1 MVLSAWQRRAGKEFR
16 RADGMNKTPNPVS
29 INTPE
34 EAFVRMQQELQA
46 GNSDKAIVIAD
57 RLIRLAR
64 ENLLSI
70 REPLI
75 DAVSRDLQNGRL
87 HQCIWEIDKAAGY
100 HNAYFSQSGQ
110 DQFIEKNF
118 FDGKTDGVFVDIGG
132 YDGINGSNTLFFEKF
147 RHWKGI
153 CIEASP
159 MQFEKMAQSRSAEC
173 LNIAVS
179 NFEGEALFFEIT
191 KGFDQ
196 MSRLKEDLQPEF
208 LDNLEKMNKGKE
220 AESQDITVKVTTF
233 DKIAKERDLTHVDYC
248 SIDVEGSEIK
258 VLQGIDF
265 DYTDIRAISI
275 ENPSSQPDN
284 FKLVRD
290 FMSDRGY
297 QLVGSLGVDDIF
309 TKR

>member
-1 MVLSAWQRRAGKEFR
+1 
-16 RADGMNKTPNPVS
+16 MNKIPNPHP
-29 INTPE
+29 IKTPA
-34 EAFVRMQQELQA
+34 EAFERMQQELQA
-46 GNSDKAIVIAD
+46 GNSDTAIAIAD

-64 ENLLSI
+64 ENLHPI
-70 REPLI
+70 RETLV

-87 HQCIWEIDKAAGY
+87 HGRIWAIDKATGL
-100 HNAYFSQSGQ
+100 HNTYFSQSGQ
-110 DQFIEKNF
+110 DRFIEKNF

-132 YDGINGSNTLFFEKF
+132 HDGIDGSNTLFFEKF
-147 RHWKGI
+147 RNWKGI

-159 MQFEKMAQSRSAEC
+159 TQFKKMAQSRTAEC

-179 NFEGEALFFEIT
+179 DFEGEALFFEIT
-191 KGFDQ
+191 KGYDQ
-196 MSRLKEDLQPEF
+196 MSCLKEDLRPEF
-208 LDNLEKMNKGKE
+208 LASLEKMNKGRE
-220 AESQDITVKVTTF
+220 AKSQDITVKVTTF

-265 DYTDIRAISI
+265 DYTDIRALSI

-284 FKLVRD
+284 FKLVRN

-297 QLVGSLGVDDIF
+297 QLVGSRGADDIF
-309 TKR
+309 AKG

>member
-1 MVLSAWQRRAGKEFR
+1 
-16 RADGMNKTPNPVS
+16 
-29 INTPE
+29 
-34 EAFVRMQQELQA
+34 
-46 GNSDKAIVIAD
+46 
-57 RLIRLAR
+57 
-64 ENLLSI
+64 
-70 REPLI
+70 
-75 DAVSRDLQNGRL
+75 
-87 HQCIWEIDKAAGY
+87 
-100 HNAYFSQSGQ
+100 
-110 DQFIEKNF
+110 
-118 FDGKTDGVFVDIGG
+118 
-132 YDGINGSNTLFFEKF
+132 
-147 RHWKGI
+147 
-153 CIEASP
+153 

-179 NFEGEALFFEIT
+179 NFKGEALFFEIT

-220 AESQDITVKVTTF
+220 AESQVITVKVTTF

-275 ENPSSQPDN
+275 ENPSPQPDN

>member
-1 MVLSAWQRRAGKEFR
+1 
-16 RADGMNKTPNPVS
+16 MNKTPNPDS

-34 EAFVRMQQELQA
+34 EAFERMQQELQA
-46 GNSDKAIVIAD
+46 GNSDNAIVIAD

-87 HQCIWEIDKAAGY
+87 RQRIWEIDKAAGY
-100 HNAYFSQSGQ
+100 HNTYFSQSGQ
-110 DQFIEKNF
+110 DQFIEKNL

-159 MQFEKMAQSRSAEC
+159 MQFGKMAQSRTAEC

-196 MSRLKEDLQPEF
+196 MSRLREDLQPEF

-265 DYTDIRAISI
+265 DYTDIRAFSI

-309 TKR
+309 AKG

>member
-1 MVLSAWQRRAGKEFR
+1 MARNKPPNP
-16 RADGMNKTPNPVS
+16 DPIKTP
-29 INTPE
+29 T
-34 EAFVRMQQELQA
+34 EAFERMQQEFQA
-46 GNSDKAIVIAD
+46 GNSDTALAIAD

-64 ENLLSI
+64 ENLHPI
-70 REPLI
+70 RKTLV
-75 DAVSRDLQNGRL
+75 DAVSHDLQNGKL
-87 HQCIWEIDKAAGY
+87 HQRIWKIDKASGL
-100 HNAYFSQSGQ
+100 HITYFSQSGQ
-110 DQFIEKNF
+110 DRFVEKNF

-132 YDGINGSNTLFFEKF
+132 YDGLDGSNTLFFEKF
-147 RHWKGI
+147 RNWKGI

-159 MQFEKMAQSRSAEC
+159 TQFEKMAQSRTAEC

-179 NFEGEALFFEIT
+179 DFEGEAQFFEIT
-191 KGFDQ
+191 KGYDQ

-208 LDNLEKMNKGKE
+208 LDNLKKMNEGKE
-220 AESQDITVKVTTF
+220 AESQDIMVKVTTF
-233 DKIAKERDLTHVDYC
+233 DKIAKERNLTHVDYC

-265 DYTDIRAISI
+265 DYTDIRVLSI

-309 TKR
+309 AKG

>member
-1 MVLSAWQRRAGKEFR
+1 
-16 RADGMNKTPNPVS
+16 MNKTPNLDS

-34 EAFVRMQQELQA
+34 EAFVRMQQELQD

-70 REPLI
+70 REPLA
-75 DAVSRDLQNGRL
+75 DAVSRDLRNGRL
-87 HQCIWEIDKAAGY
+87 HQRIWEIDKAVGL

-110 DQFIEKNF
+110 DRFIEKNF
-118 FDGKTDGVFVDIGG
+118 FDGKKDGVFVDIGG
-132 YDGINGSNTLFFEKF
+132 YDGITGSNTLFFEKL
-147 RHWKGI
+147 RDWKGI
-153 CIEASP
+153 CMEASP
-159 MQFEKMAQSRSAEC
+159 VQFKKMAESRAAEC

-179 NFEGEALFFEIT
+179 DFEGEALFFEIT
-191 KGFDQ
+191 EGYDQ

-265 DYTDIRAISI
+265 DYTDIRVLSI
-275 ENPSSQPDN
+275 ENPPSQPAT
-284 FKLVRD
+284 FKRVRD
-290 FMSDRGY
+290 SMSERGY
-297 QLVGSLGVDDIF
+297 QLAGSLGVDDIF
-309 TKR
+309 AKK

>member
-1 MVLSAWQRRAGKEFR
+1 MSKP
-16 RADGMNKTPNPVS
+16 PNLDP

-34 EAFVRMQQELQA
+34 EAFERMQQELQA
-46 GNSDKAIVIAD
+46 GNSDTALAIAD

-64 ENLLSI
+64 ENLHPI
-70 REPLI
+70 REALV

-87 HQCIWEIDKAAGY
+87 HQRIWQIDKASGL

-110 DQFIEKNF
+110 DKFIEKTF

-147 RHWKGI
+147 RNWKGI

-159 MQFEKMAQSRSAEC
+159 TQFEKMAQSRTAEC

-179 NFEGEALFFEIT
+179 DFEGEARFFEIT
-191 KGFDQ
+191 KGYDQ
-196 MSRLKEDLQPEF
+196 MSRLKEDVQPEF
-208 LDNLEKMNKGKE
+208 FENLEKMNKGME
-220 AESQDITVKVTTF
+220 AESQDITVKVATF
-233 DKIAKERDLTHVDYC
+233 GKIAKERDLTHVDYC

-258 VLQGIDF
+258 ILQGIDF
-265 DYTDIRAISI
+265 DYTDIGVLSI
-275 ENPSSQPDN
+275 ENPSSRPDN

-290 FMSDRGY
+290 FMTERGY
-297 QLVGSLGVDDIF
+297 QLVGSLGADDIF
-309 TKR
+309 TKE

>member
-1 MVLSAWQRRAGKEFR
+1 MVLSAWQRQAGKEFR
-16 RADGMNKTPNPVS
+16 RADGMNKTPNLDS

-34 EAFVRMQQELQA
+34 EAFERMQQELQA

-70 REPLI
+70 REPLV
-75 DAVSRDLQNGRL
+75 DAVSHGLENGRL
-87 HQCIWEIDKAAGY
+87 HQRIWEIDKAAGY

-159 MQFEKMAQSRSAEC
+159 MQFEKMAQSRSTEC

-191 KGFDQ
+191 KGFEQ

-275 ENPSSQPDN
+275 EKFVFPA
-284 FKLVRD
+284 R
-290 FMSDRGY
+290 
-297 QLVGSLGVDDIF
+297 
-309 TKR
+309 